1 VKTSRVKTGTGY
13 AINRKKHVKS
23 LTQPNNTHENKAVN
37 GQVSIH
43 RKLNRLLQRD
53 APGSWSATPEENGN
67 MITKVIIRPNP
78 FETFIA
84 LEITC
89 VQSKN
94 IIIRMTDS
102 AERIVKMFSWFVVKG
117 DNVTTFNEMGSLAA
131 GVYSLD
137 VMDLEGE
144 LIFSTEVVKH

>member
-1 VKTSRVKTGTGY
+1 MKPLT
-13 AINRKKHVKS
+13 KS
-23 LTQPNNTHENKAVN
+23 DNAHENKALN

-43 RKLNRLLQRD
+43 RKLNRLLRQES
-53 APGSWSATPEENGN
+53 ANSWTANPEENGN

-94 IIIRMTDS
+94 IIIRMTD
-102 AERIVKMFSWFVVKG
+102 AEERIVKMFSWFVVKG
-117 DNVTTFNEMGSLAA
+117 DNVTTFNEMGSLAY
-131 GVYSLD
+131 GTYSLD
-137 VMDLEGE
+137 VMDIEGE
-144 LIFSTEVVKH
+144 LIFSTEVVKK

>member
-1 VKTSRVKTGTGY
+1 VRTSRVKTGTGY
-13 AINRKKHVKS
+13 AIIRKKHVKP
-23 LTQPNNTHENKAVN
+23 LTQSANTHENRAD

-43 RKLNRLLQRD
+43 RKLNRLLQQD
-53 APGSWSATPEENGN
+53 AQDTWSANPEENGN

-94 IIIRMTDS
+94 IIIRMTD
-102 AERIVKMFSWFVVKG
+102 AEERIVKMFSWFVVKG

-131 GVYSLD
+131 GVYGLD

-144 LIFSTEVVKH
+144 VIFSTEVVKK